1 MMSGRPPS
9 EPLSSL
15 KRATR
20 FIISAREIPNLGSV
34 STIVL
39 PDCLILVAVE
49 REEPGRRVL
58 RCQNILA
65 NTIRAKQRYVCNSSQ
80 SGNPPCTLETAFLSP
95 SGHERGVPA
104 QLTMLVPK
112 QRRSNA
118 AFDRYSKAPRGAVSF
133 MRGLSTRRFFAFG
146 LVAAG
151 AVSLASRLRFSS
163 ANAIETTARAFPI
176 APVVPKTFRAFGGA
190 RIDNY
195 DWLRDR
201 KDPRV

>member
-80 SGNPPCTLETAFLSP
+80 SGNPPCTLETIFLTR
-95 SGHERGVPA
+95 SGHRADLRAE
-104 QLTMLVPK
+104 
-112 QRRSNA
+112 
-118 AFDRYSKAPRGAVSF
+118 GA
-133 MRGLSTRRFFAFG
+133 
-146 LVAAG
+146 
-151 AVSLASRLRFSS
+151 
-163 ANAIETTARAFPI
+163 ARAMRS
-176 APVVPKTFRAFGGA
+176 AKSPKSRAAQQRQA
-190 RIDNY
+190 RPTNHSFS
-195 DWLRDR
+195 RNA
-201 KDPRV
+201 VQ